1 LTTCLYRGSDLRG
14 DFWGNQQSRDP
25 YYRPDPT
32 FLRNEQD
39 KARKRREEEKKK
51 SFKPRMIVHPNFQNV
66 ALDDA
71 VKVVPD
77 YHFQF
82 GLWVSCGPKGSLVQ
96 DRCNIYI

>member
-1 LTTCLYRGSDLRG
+1 MRG

-71 VKVVPD
+71 VKVGPD
-77 YHFQF
+77 YHFQS
-82 GLWVSCGPKGSLVQ
+82 GLWVSCGPRGSVVQ
-96 DRCNIYI
+96 DTCNIYF